1 MALNKEQQR
10 HLTNLYTISQKYPG
24 KKTAVISKLEEY
36 GLTVDDFN
44 SYDSLMVSHNV
55 VEPSS
60 IVDEYPDIPGFTQS
74 DKYSDE
80 KVLEIFEARDALQNV
95 IDEIGEPPTDAEWFQ
110 AGKSADERVE
120 EVRPFYDTKK
130 AEEWDQLRS
139 FMAVPKGMEDETFL
153 PPWLYEAVGSSITG
167 ALGLTQE
174 MFFGALDLTTD
185 FKEVTGHERGFG
197 TSFNPFTGFGAWD
210 IAEFKTNRLTGQEGF
225 SPELLEMEEELD
237 KLYGERRVFKE
248 KLDEGNY
255 RETLPGSKTMREL
268 DRLNTMITEEQLL
281 DPRMFGEAQ

>member
-24 KKTAVISKLEEY
+24 KQSAVISKLEEY

-44 SYDSLMVSHNV
+44 AYDSLMVSHNV
-55 VEPSS
+55 VEPDSV
-60 IVDEYPDIPGFTQS
+60 VDEYPTIPGFTQS
-74 DKYSDE
+74 DKYSDTE
-80 KVLEIFEARDALQNV
+80 ILRIFEAKDSLNNV
-95 IDEIGEPPTDAEWFQ
+95 IDEIGSPPTDAEWFQ
-110 AGKSADERVE
+110 AGKTADQRIE
-120 EVRPFYDTKK
+120 EVRPFYDTMK

-153 PPWLYEAVGSSITG
+153 PPWLHEAVGSSITG
-167 ALGLTQE
+167 VLGLTQE

-185 FKEVTGHERGFG
+185 FKEVTGHERGIG
-197 TSFNPFTGFGAWD
+197 GSINPFTGFGAWD
-210 IAEFKTNRLTGQEGF
+210 IAEFKTNRITGQEGV

-248 KLDEGNY
+248 KIAEGNY
-255 RETLPGSKTMREL
+255 REALPGSETMTEL

-281 DPRMFGEAQ
+281 DPRMFGDAQ